1 MTDLFSGLTQEIISG
16 IALGSIYALIALGFT
31 MIFKATEVVNFAQG
45 ELMMVGAYVNFFFVT
60 TFLSTTGN
68 PTAWTFLV
76 ALGGSMI
83 FSVLFGYILDFII
96 NKPLKD
102 EPIFS
107 IIMATLSLA
116 IILRAVVAIIAGPIS
131 LMPFSPFGD
140 SAMSPSGSGKTTL
153 LNCISGLDVPTAGE
167 YLFDRIPVTGN
178 SEDLTTF
185 RRKNVG
191 YVFQFFNLLQDLT
204 VLENVLLIQELSG
217 QRNAERAKE
226 VLRLV
231 GLDSE
236 IDRFPSEISG
246 GQQQR
251 VAIARSIAKNP
262 KLLLGDELTGNL
274 DTETSAKVMDV
285 LTEACKSEGITT
297 VMVTHDESLAKYA
310 TRVVRLDSGKIQ
322 SDEKVN

>member
-1 MTDLFSGLTQEIISG
+1 MIQLNNVHRHYVMASETIRALDG
-16 IALGSIYALIALGFT
+16 I
-31 MIFKATEVVNFAQG
+31 
-45 ELMMVGAYVNFFFVT
+45 
-60 TFLSTTGN
+60 
-68 PTAWTFLV
+68 
-76 ALGGSMI
+76 
-83 FSVLFGYILDFII
+83 
-96 NKPLKD
+96 
-102 EPIFS
+102 
-107 IIMATLSLA
+107 TLSIKEGER
-116 IILRAVVAIIAGPIS
+116 IILLG
-131 LMPFSPFGD
+131 
-140 SAMSPSGSGKTTL
+140 PSGSGKTTL
-153 LNCISGLDVPTAGE
+153 LNCISGLDTPTSGA
-167 YLFDRIPVTGN
+167 YLFDEIPVTGN

-217 QRNAERAKE
+217 QRDVNRAKE
-226 VLRLV
+226 VLKLV
-231 GLDSE
+231 GLEGE

-285 LTEACKSEGITT
+285 LTEACKKENITT

-310 TRVVRLDSGKIQ
+310 TRVVRLDSGKIK
-322 SDEKVN
+322 SDEQVN